1 VFSVIERLPQPAA
14 LPTTGGERSMNK
26 LLGLCLAVVLAW
38 PVVAY
43 SDKQLIAQQSI
54 EIRGSPK
61 TVWDIVRNFDGL
73 AKWHPAFKDDVIK
86 SGKNNIKGAIRTLT
100 LDSGESFDEQL
111 LKFDDSKMF
120 FRYRIMGD
128 SPFPITHYIS
138 TMSVKKSK
146 GAMTKVIWQG
156 KFNNK
161 ADSGKTDDEVVEMI
175 NGAYKAGLENLKQL
189 IESGH
194 T

>member
-1 VFSVIERLPQPAA
+1 
-14 LPTTGGERSMNK
+14 MNRI
-26 LLGLCLAVVLAW
+26 LALCLAVWLAS
-38 PVVAY
+38 PLVAHA
-43 SDKQLIAQQSI
+43 DKQLIAQQSI
-54 EIRGSPK
+54 EMRSSPK
-61 TVWDIVRNFDGL
+61 VVWDLVRNFDGL

-86 SGKNNIKGAIRTLT
+86 SGKNNAKGAIRTLT
-100 LDSGESFDEQL
+100 LSSGESFDEQL

-120 FRYRIMGD
+120 FRYRIIGD
-128 SPFPITHYIS
+128 SPFPITHYVS

-146 GAMTKVIWQG
+146 GGMTKVIWQG

-161 ADSGKTDDEVVEMI
+161 ADGGKTDDEVVEMM

>member
-1 VFSVIERLPQPAA
+1 VIERLPPAA
-14 LPTTGGERSMNK
+14 VLPTNQGERSMNK
-26 LLGLCLAVVLAW
+26 ILALSLAVVLAL
-38 PVVAY
+38 PLVARA
-43 SDKQLIAQQSI
+43 DKQLIAQQSI

-61 TVWDIVRNFDGL
+61 AVWDVVKNFDGL

-86 SGKNNIKGAIRTLT
+86 AGKNNTKGAMRTLT
-100 LDSGESFDEQL
+100 LSSGETFDEQL

-120 FRYRIMGD
+120 FRYRIIGD
-128 SPFPITHYIS
+128 SPFPITHYVS

-146 GAMTKVIWQG
+146 GGMTKVIWQG
-156 KFNNK
+156 KFINK

-175 NGAYKAGLENLKQL
+175 SGAYRTGLENLKQL

>member
-1 VFSVIERLPQPAA
+1 VIERLPPAAA
-14 LPTTGGERSMNK
+14 LPTNGGERSMNK
-26 LLGLCLAVVLAW
+26 ILALSLAVVLAL
-38 PVVAY
+38 PLVARA
-43 SDKQLIAQQSI
+43 DKQLIAQQSI

-61 TVWDIVRNFDGL
+61 AVWDVVKNFDGL

-86 SGKNNIKGAIRTLT
+86 AGKNNTKGAMRTLT
-100 LDSGESFDEQL
+100 LSSGETFDEQL

-120 FRYRIMGD
+120 FRYRIIGD
-128 SPFPITHYIS
+128 SPFPITHYVS

-146 GAMTKVIWQG
+146 GGMTKVIWQG
-156 KFNNK
+156 KFVNK

-175 NGAYKAGLENLKQL
+175 SGAYRTGLENVKQL

>member
-1 VFSVIERLPQPAA
+1 
-14 LPTTGGERSMNK
+14 MNK
-26 LLGLCLAVVLAW
+26 ILFLCLAVVLAS
-38 PVVAY
+38 PLVARA
-43 SDKQLIAQQSI
+43 DKQLIAQQSI
-54 EIRGSPK
+54 EIKGSPK
-61 TVWDIVRNFDGL
+61 AVWDFVKNFDGL

-86 SGKNNIKGAIRTLT
+86 SGRNNTKGAVRTLT
-100 LDSGESFDEQL
+100 LSSGESFDEQL

-120 FRYRIMGD
+120 FRYRIIGD
-128 SPFPITHYIS
+128 SPFPITHYLS

-161 ADSGKTDDEVVEMI
+161 SDSGKSDDEVVEMI
-175 NGAYKAGLENLKQL
+175 NGAYKAGLENLKQV
-189 IESGH
+189 IQAGH

>member
-1 VFSVIERLPQPAA
+1 
-14 LPTTGGERSMNK
+14 MNK
-26 LLGLCLAVVLAW
+26 ILALSLAVVLAL
-38 PVVAY
+38 PLVARA
-43 SDKQLIAQQSI
+43 DKQLIAQQSI

-61 TVWDIVRNFDGL
+61 AVWDVVKNFDGL

-86 SGKNNIKGAIRTLT
+86 AGKNNTKGAMRTLT
-100 LDSGESFDEQL
+100 LSSGETFDEQL

-120 FRYRIMGD
+120 FRYRIIGD
-128 SPFPITHYIS
+128 SPFPITHYVS

-146 GAMTKVIWQG
+146 GGMTKVIWQG
-156 KFNNK
+156 KFINK

-175 NGAYKAGLENLKQL
+175 SGAYRTGLENLKQL